1 MPAVGAPKSHVDC
14 LPPLDNLC
22 SACSQFNLSVEKF
35 LPGQPK
41 ISSLPGFLARPI
53 DPVGLQPR
61 ELGYLDEIYRR
72 RDECPLCWLLFN
84 ATHATNEEGSDRFEW
99 SRPNVRQ
106 AIGYDGLTRDGGR
119 VRCSVEWQLDGRL
132 LEPPVGT
139 RDNTHAPPTRRLK
152 VFSPDEIFTEA
163 YIMLLPPDSH
173 STWDKTFLARRIAP
187 HQADV
192 SLLRRWLD
200 ICRTHHGSGC
210 QPSPPDEIFS
220 LLENLKF
227 IDLDE
232 EKIVTSARGGV
243 QVTEYATLSYV
254 WGGTQPLVLTKEN
267 VFKYSSRGSLGPNT
281 PGLPNTV
288 RDAMMLVKAL
298 GIKYIWVDALCI
310 PQDDEEEKFRV
321 VPMMDRVYG
330 HSILTICAA
339 ASSGSHHGIPGSPS
353 TPREARQPMVQCNGI
368 DLVTTKTV
376 EGLVENT
383 MWNSRAWT
391 FQERMLS
398 KRSMIFVENRV
409 FFQCRHATWSEEVF
423 SEVLAPSWTL
433 EMIRSPLK
441 SFEKNPVRLYLECV
455 ELFSGR
461 LMTYQ
466 GDRLPAFEGMA
477 AILSPPLHATLFY
490 GMPDS
495 YFDFALLWEKKI
507 SGLRLE
513 DLGGRSRYPS
523 WSWSGWHG
531 ASTWRLSMVS
541 GILLNLHEWL
551 KSHTWVVWYKIAR
564 DDPTGNRTTVTGDAS
579 TKPIFEVVWSSD
591 ELCHNSNRWH
601 GYARASAEDIP
612 FGRQISQSDEE
623 HPEEIA
629 REPRPT
635 MPTTTLLR
643 EDYLYFWTY
652 TAFFQLS
659 RTSRSSPSFAS
670 KLEAGLHRFGLLDLN
685 GDWCGTVILED
696 TWFARVGDVV
706 ELAAISDARDFSMEE
721 LDSWNYYVPEDR
733 EVSEWHLYYAFV
745 ITWNKDCSVA
755 ERAGLA
761 KVYQRAFDVA
771 SFHPGKAWKEITL
784 G

>member
-1 MPAVGAPKSHVDC
+1 MPAIGAPKGHVDC
-14 LPPLDNLC
+14 LPPPDNLC
-22 SACSQFNLSVEKF
+22 PTCSQLNLSAEKF

-41 ISSLPGFLARPI
+41 ASSLPGFLARPI

-84 ATHATNEEGSDRFEW
+84 ATHAMNEEGADRFEW

-106 AIGYDGLTRDGGR
+106 AIGYDGLTKDGGR
-119 VRCSVEWQLDGRL
+119 VRCSVEWQLDGRF
-132 LEPPVGT
+132 LEPSVGP
-139 RDNTHAPPTRRLK
+139 RDMTHAPPTRRLK

-163 YIMLLPPDSH
+163 YIMLLATEPH
-173 STWDKTFLARRIAP
+173 TTWDKTFLARRISP

-210 QPSPPDEIFS
+210 QPSPPDEVFS

-243 QVTEYATLSYV
+243 RVTEYATLSYV
-254 WGGTQPLVLTKEN
+254 WGGTQPLILTKEN
-267 VFKYSSRGSLGPNT
+267 VFEYSSKGSLGPNT

-310 PQDDEEEKFRV
+310 LQDDTEEKFRV

-339 ASSGSHHGIPGSPS
+339 AGSGSHHGIPGSPS
-353 TPREARQPMVQCNGI
+353 TPREARQPKVRCNGI

-423 SEVLAPSWTL
+423 SEVLTPSWTL

-461 LMTYQ
+461 LMTLQ
-466 GDRLPAFEGMA
+466 SDRLPAFEGMA
-477 AILSPPLHATLFY
+477 AILSPPLRANLFY

-507 SGLRLE
+507 YGLRLE

-551 KSHTWVVWYKIAR
+551 KSHTWVVWYKMTR
-564 DDPTGNRTTVTGDAS
+564 DDPTGNHSLATDKAS
-579 TKPIFEVVWSSD
+579 KKSTFEVVWSSG
-591 ELCHNSNRWH
+591 EIHHNPNRWH
-601 GYARASAEDIP
+601 GYAKASAEDIP

-623 HPEEIA
+623 LPEEIA
-629 REPRPT
+629 HAPKPT
-635 MPTTTLLR
+635 MPTAIILR

-670 KLEAGLHRFGLLDLN
+670 KLEAGLHRFGLLDAH

-745 ITWNKDCSVA
+745 ITWNKDRSVA